1 MRSSRPSL
9 PVFVCGFARA
19 LSAGRRTCHA
29 ALARPLPLFDNYP
42 RACGLHSDPVLT
54 VDGGKCKGRRANK
67 PGPHTL
73 NTMMSCVSLF
83 CLVYLTWHPI
93 RSSLELLLFVVRT
106 LNVDVS
112 MKEWPGSDGKSSGP
126 RRKDSRHIVSL
137 AGELKEATWD
147 GVFSHRTEVESND
160 VQIPHQCN

>member
-1 MRSSRPSL
+1 MRSIRPSL

-29 ALARPLPLFDNYP
+29 ALAGPLPPFDNYP
-42 RACGLHSDPVLT
+42 RACGLRSDPVLT

-73 NTMMSCVSLF
+73 SAMMSCVSLF

-93 RSSLELLLFVVRT
+93 RSSLELLLFVVWTR
-106 LNVDVS
+106 NVGVS
-112 MKEWPGSDGKSSGP
+112 MKEWSGCDGKSSGP

-137 AGELKEATWD
+137 AGELKEAAWD
-147 GVFSHRTEVESND
+147 VFFLTTECLAPHRSGK
-160 VQIPHQCN
+160 

>member
-1 MRSSRPSL
+1 MRSIRPSL

-29 ALARPLPLFDNYP
+29 ALAGPLPPFDNYP
-42 RACGLHSDPVLT
+42 QACGLHSDPVLT
-54 VDGGKCKGRRANK
+54 VGGGKCKGRANK

-93 RSSLELLLFVVRT
+93 RSSLELLLFVLWTR
-106 LNVDVS
+106 NIDVS

-126 RRKDSRHIVSL
+126 RRKDSRYIVSL

-147 GVFSHRTEVESND
+147 GFFFTRHRSGK
-160 VQIPHQCN
+160 